1 MQKSRR
7 TTPSCRRTWVLP
19 VLLAASTL
27 TAHGAQHAGG
37 EAPKRVVL
45 YIMAQTRAEELATYG
60 YWQAPTP
67 NLDTLA
73 AECVVFD
80 NALAPAPGTPASL
93 VSLLSGALACEHGVL
108 DEQGAVP
115 ESLPLVAE
123 AFARNG
129 YQTAVFATDPWLD
142 PARGLTRGFAVTRR
156 NLKLRVDL
164 VRRWLRKMAGDRY
177 FLCIVDDTPR
187 RWNEIDAQQA
197 GRFGKVSDKALER
210 LERVVELHQR
220 LLRSKYGQRRKGSRL
235 KLSRTEQIRATVW
248 ELKRLR
254 ARFRAAWD
262 ASLAQADAT
271 LGQVIDV
278 LRKDGHWD
286 DTLLIVTSDHGLD
299 LGEHKTFLAGQSV
312 YQTALRV
319 PLLIHFPAGIAS
331 PGRVAQPVSLLDL
344 WPTLAELL
352 ELPDLAGLPH
362 GRSLMPLVAGQAS
375 AGAPRVVSM
384 RVRRGTYY
392 APWYQARGH
401 RNVVI
406 IEGMFKGIWNAD
418 HDTFELY
425 DLSADPAE
433 QHDLSERMP
442 ERVGRMRSVISDE
455 LRACLDRYL
464 PRTDELFQKL
474 DPETRRLL
482 EEAGVLEP
490 RSRPAT
496 QPASP

>member
-1 MQKSRR
+1 MQRGRR
-7 TTPSCRRTWVLP
+7 TTGGFRGARVLGA
-19 VLLAASTL
+19 LAVTSLMTVC
-27 TAHGAQHAGG
+27 GARAGDD
-37 EAPKRVVL
+37 APKHVVL
-45 YIMAQTRAEELATYG
+45 YIMAQTRADELATYG

-73 AECVVFD
+73 AESVVFE

-108 DEQGAVP
+108 DEKASVP

-187 RWNEIDAQQA
+187 RWSEIDAQQA
-197 GRFGKVSDKALER
+197 QRFGKVSDKALER

-220 LLRSKYGQRRKGSRL
+220 LLRSRYGERKQGSRL
-235 KLSRTEQIRATVW
+235 KLTRTEQIRATVW

-254 ARFRAAWD
+254 ARFRAAYD
-262 ASLAQADAT
+262 ASLARADAT
-271 LGQVIDV
+271 LGELIDV
-278 LRKDGHWD
+278 LRKHGDWD

-299 LGEHKTFLAGQSV
+299 LGEHKTYLTGQSV

-319 PLLIHFPAGIAS
+319 PLVIHFPADMAS
-331 PGRVAQPVSLLDL
+331 PRRVAPPVSLPDL

-352 ELPDLAGLPH
+352 ELPDLASLPH
-362 GRSLMPLVAGQAS
+362 GRSLMPLVSGQTPPQR
-375 AGAPRVVSM
+375 PRVVSM

-406 IEGMFKGIWNAD
+406 VDGMLKGIWNAD
-418 HDTFELY
+418 PDTFELY
-425 DLSADPAE
+425 DLAADPAE
-433 QHDLSERMP
+433 QHDLSDRQTD
-442 ERVGRMRSVISDE
+442 RVQQMRSLITDE

-474 DPETRRLL
+474 DPQTRKLL

-490 RSRPAT
+490 QSRPAS
-496 QPASP
+496 QPARP